1 MIKIYI
7 IDGKNGAGKTFLI
20 DKLVSR
26 GYEKSVNYTTRNM
39 RIGEKDGVDY
49 HFIDNVQFE
58 KLIQDHFFAEY
69 QRRGNDYYG
78 TPLENLNDNTILV
91 SSNVETIRQHYSGD
105 IHRIFIDASI
115 DVRYQRV
122 LSRKSDS
129 YDIFD
134 RFNTENY
141 RFLTDFY
148 ASFIDNNCYDD
159 TSFEM
164 LLQSIENKVL
174 TSNRAFLERKIM
186 SVPTITGRDEMLNYL
201 KYEEYL
207 LRKLCV
213 DGSITSENILKSY
226 INNMDEFAR
235 ENHIFFEQV
244 EDDRFHVQLNN
255 RDYYPKFVKEKVKK

>member
-7 IDGKNGAGKTFLI
+7 IDGKNGAGKTFLV
-20 DKLVSR
+20 DKLVST
-26 GYEKSVNYTTRNM
+26 GYEKSVNYTTRHM
-39 RIGEKDGVDY
+39 RMGEQDGVDY
-49 HFIDNVQFE
+49 HFVDNVQFE

-91 SSNVETIRQHYSGD
+91 SSNAETIRQHYSGT
-105 IHRIFIDASI
+105 IHRIFIDAAL

-122 LSRKSDS
+122 LLRKPDN
-129 YDIFD
+129 YDMFD
-134 RFNTENY
+134 RFNTENF

-164 LLQSIENKVL
+164 LLQSIESKDL
-174 TSNRAFLERKIM
+174 TSNRDFLGKKIIDIP
-186 SVPTITGRDEMLNYL
+186 SITGRDEMLNYL

-207 LRKLCV
+207 LRKLYIDSNV
-213 DGSITSENILKSY
+213 TSENILDCY
-226 INNMDEFAR
+226 ISNMDEFAR

-244 EDDRFHVQLNN
+244 ENDRFHVQLNDI
-255 RDYYPKFVKEKVKK
+255 DYYPKFVKEKIKK